1 MQRGVPVLTGVWLP
15 CLLHVDVHAPRKH
28 HRRHS
33 SSPSLWGAFVSACR
47 HLLITALYISREHFS
62 WGGWLSCF
70 SIWKRLLLSGSS
82 VSPPPLPPLFGS
94 SLFLFGSRI
103 LVMLGGS
110 MIESWFRRLF
120 VLRSLKS
127 SQVRLG
133 TQYLPV
139 LKKLFTASPSA
150 YLCNF
155 CW

>member
-1 MQRGVPVLTGVWLP
+1 M
-15 CLLHVDVHAPRKH
+15 
-28 HRRHS
+28 S
-33 SSPSLWGAFVSACR
+33 AFR

-150 YLCNF
+150 YVIFAGRCLSIAAVFSLKICSFSIIHSLNSAKA
-155 CW
+155 W